1 MVADGFL
8 GFSLCEQ
15 PLHLPVITVIIT
27 DVEHRDAGSGPLGVQ
42 FVRLGL
48 SATAAGSKLIL
59 PREAARSPVEWAL
72 LE

>member
-1 MVADGFL
+1 MAADGFL
-8 GFSLCEQ
+8 GFSLCQQ
-15 PLHLPVITVIIT
+15 PLHPPVITVIIT

-59 PREAARSPVEWAL
+59 PREAARSPVGWAL